1 MEHSQTIKN
10 RVIQTWFG
18 TMYAPVADNRIAAE
32 LMKYGYWEHS
42 ELFRFGE
49 LVRSRLGPASST
61 GMIIEVGCNIGPW
74 TLPLARRFP
83 GYRILAIDC
92 QRKLLDCLRQTLT
105 ANNITNVDIEYS
117 AIGDGTQDSITI
129 PEIDYDIGANF
140 GAFELI
146 PPPRNSDSVV
156 QYLSGH
162 TVSIPCRSL
171 DQQEYQE
178 LRAIK
183 IDVEGMEHLV
193 LAGAVET
200 IRKHRP
206 IVLFENHKTD
216 MQACN
221 QILTNLG
228 YRQSSLGGMLTWA
241 EYDLWANWGND
252 DTPKTQ

>member
-1 MEHSQTIKN
+1 MEQPQAIKH
-10 RVIQTWFG
+10 RVIPTWFG
-18 TMYAPVADNRIAAE
+18 NMYAPVFDNRIVPE
-32 LMKYGYWEHS
+32 LAKYGYWEHS

-74 TLPLARRFP
+74 TLPLSRRFP

-105 ANNITNVDIEYS
+105 VNNITNVDVEYC
-117 AIGDGTQDSITI
+117 AIDDGTQHSITI
-129 PEIDYDIGANF
+129 PEIDYDTGANF

-156 QYLSGH
+156 QHLSGS
-162 TVSIPCRSL
+162 TVTIPCRSL

-178 LRAIK
+178 LKAIK

-216 MQACN
+216 MDACK
-221 QILTNLG
+221 QILSGLG
-228 YRQSSLGGMLTWA
+228 YRLSSLGGMLTWA
-241 EYDLWANWGND
+241 EYDLWANGFSN